1 MSDWANI
8 IAACASVLTA
18 IFAILISFGLARRE
32 KRQAIASVHIDL
44 TTGETAAA
52 RDAIGSV
59 LYARNGLRTVGR
71 ERAVSSHFKLYWA
84 IQRAENTYRI
94 FNFRPDATGKFE
106 NEEEAFLS
114 WNFRE
119 IVQNI
124 VKFRRRYG
132 SQLHIEDDDAWK
144 SFAEDLQRHHPRLLD
159 EFLGEEVSRDDVDA
173 DGK

>member
-18 IFAILISFGLARRE
+18 AFAILISLGLGRRE
-32 KRQAIASVHIDL
+32 KRQAIASVHVDL

-59 LYARNGLRTVGR
+59 LYARNGLRSVGK
-71 ERAVSSHFKLYWA
+71 ERAISSLFKLYWA
-84 IQRAENTYRI
+84 VQRTENTYRVM
-94 FNFRPDATGKFE
+94 NFRPDATGRFE
-106 NEEEAFLS
+106 NNEEAFLS

-124 VKFRRRYG
+124 VEFRRRYRRRL
-132 SQLHIEDDDAWK
+132 QIQDDDAWK
-144 SFAEDLQRHHPRLLD
+144 SFSSNLRLHHPRLFE
-159 EFLGEEVSRDDVDA
+159 EFLGQR
-173 DGK
+173 